1 MYPRDALGY
10 APPSSP
16 DEVTR
21 ARWEETRRRRRLLD
35 GVWRSDLERHLER
48 HLGSVRREA
57 WGPVSLAA
65 NVFEAGCREL
75 SVLYDHEPE
84 VTHERSEAVGIERQL
99 RIAGLWGLMARVQFY
114 VTGLREMM
122 VRAHVAED
130 GRLRFRPVYPDM
142 VWADAPVDAPEQPRT
157 VHEYRLRHVEGHGP
171 EPVWTV
177 DVLSV
182 ADPEAPVYRVHL
194 LTGGG
199 TLGAD
204 ISEATLGGDYS
215 GEAYPYRRADG
226 RPVLPYVLYHAVRP
240 GDRLW
245 DPYAIQEVV
254 DGSLDMAVF
263 SAFVAH
269 SFRDSS
275 WPQRYVVNLEVD
287 AAEVVETQNGRRM
300 EVVTDPASLL
310 RFRSARD
317 TEDAGQP
324 MVGQFQAGA
333 DVEKMQGV
341 LESMTARLAVSMGVP
356 PSDLQRMTSTA
367 RSGAAIALT
376 NEGKRTAQRRAA
388 VSMRDSDE
396 RLVALSAI
404 LLNRFLG
411 FPAGQG
417 YPESGYQV
425 RYKELP
431 LSPDERRARREDVL
445 ALLEAGLMTQAEAYQ
460 EMHPGLSFEVAA
472 RRVEALEA
480 AAPAPVAP
488 APVPPVAPVVEA
500 YDESDE
506 DAAVELDGAR
516 IALAAA
522 LALTPTAEVE
532 AYLRTALESL
542 DEAVAVL
549 TREDD

>member
-1 MYPRDALGY
+1 
-10 APPSSP
+10 
-16 DEVTR
+16 
-21 ARWEETRRRRRLLD
+21 
-35 GVWRSDLERHLER
+35 
-48 HLGSVRREA
+48 
-57 WGPVSLAA
+57 
-65 NVFEAGCREL
+65 
-75 SVLYDHEPE
+75 
-84 VTHERSEAVGIERQL
+84 
-99 RIAGLWGLMARVQFY
+99 
-114 VTGLREMM
+114 
-122 VRAHVAED
+122 
-130 GRLRFRPVYPDM
+130 
-142 VWADAPVDAPEQPRT
+142 
-157 VHEYRLRHVEGHGP
+157 
-171 EPVWTV
+171 
-177 DVLSV
+177 
-182 ADPEAPVYRVHL
+182 
-194 LTGGG
+194 
-199 TLGAD
+199 
-204 ISEATLGGDYS
+204 
-215 GEAYPYRRADG
+215 
-226 RPVLPYVLYHAVRP
+226 
-240 GDRLW
+240 
-245 DPYAIQEVV
+245 
-254 DGSLDMAVF
+254 
-263 SAFVAH
+263 
-269 SFRDSS
+269 
-275 WPQRYVVNLEVD
+275 
-287 AAEVVETQNGRRM
+287 
-300 EVVTDPASLL
+300 
-310 RFRSARD
+310 
-317 TEDAGQP
+317 

-472 RRVEALEA
+472 RRVDALEA

-488 APVPPVAPVVEA
+488 APVAPVVEA
-500 YDESDE
+500 RDESDE

>member
-1 MYPRDALGY
+1 
-10 APPSSP
+10 
-16 DEVTR
+16 
-21 ARWEETRRRRRLLD
+21 
-35 GVWRSDLERHLER
+35 
-48 HLGSVRREA
+48 
-57 WGPVSLAA
+57 
-65 NVFEAGCREL
+65 
-75 SVLYDHEPE
+75 
-84 VTHERSEAVGIERQL
+84 
-99 RIAGLWGLMARVQFY
+99 
-114 VTGLREMM
+114 
-122 VRAHVAED
+122 
-130 GRLRFRPVYPDM
+130 
-142 VWADAPVDAPEQPRT
+142 
-157 VHEYRLRHVEGHGP
+157 
-171 EPVWTV
+171 
-177 DVLSV
+177 
-182 ADPEAPVYRVHL
+182 
-194 LTGGG
+194 
-199 TLGAD
+199 
-204 ISEATLGGDYS
+204 
-215 GEAYPYRRADG
+215 
-226 RPVLPYVLYHAVRP
+226 
-240 GDRLW
+240 
-245 DPYAIQEVV
+245 
-254 DGSLDMAVF
+254 
-263 SAFVAH
+263 
-269 SFRDSS
+269 
-275 WPQRYVVNLEVD
+275 
-287 AAEVVETQNGRRM
+287 M

-488 APVPPVAPVVEA
+488 APVAPVVEA
-500 YDESDE
+500 RDESDE

>member
-1 MYPRDALGY
+1 
-10 APPSSP
+10 
-16 DEVTR
+16 
-21 ARWEETRRRRRLLD
+21 
-35 GVWRSDLERHLER
+35 
-48 HLGSVRREA
+48 
-57 WGPVSLAA
+57 
-65 NVFEAGCREL
+65 
-75 SVLYDHEPE
+75 
-84 VTHERSEAVGIERQL
+84 
-99 RIAGLWGLMARVQFY
+99 
-114 VTGLREMM
+114 
-122 VRAHVAED
+122 
-130 GRLRFRPVYPDM
+130 
-142 VWADAPVDAPEQPRT
+142 
-157 VHEYRLRHVEGHGP
+157 
-171 EPVWTV
+171 
-177 DVLSV
+177 
-182 ADPEAPVYRVHL
+182 
-194 LTGGG
+194 
-199 TLGAD
+199 
-204 ISEATLGGDYS
+204 
-215 GEAYPYRRADG
+215 
-226 RPVLPYVLYHAVRP
+226 
-240 GDRLW
+240 
-245 DPYAIQEVV
+245 
-254 DGSLDMAVF
+254 
-263 SAFVAH
+263 
-269 SFRDSS
+269 
-275 WPQRYVVNLEVD
+275 
-287 AAEVVETQNGRRM
+287 
-300 EVVTDPASLL
+300 
-310 RFRSARD
+310 
-317 TEDAGQP
+317 

>member
-1 MYPRDALGY
+1 
-10 APPSSP
+10 
-16 DEVTR
+16 
-21 ARWEETRRRRRLLD
+21 
-35 GVWRSDLERHLER
+35 
-48 HLGSVRREA
+48 
-57 WGPVSLAA
+57 
-65 NVFEAGCREL
+65 
-75 SVLYDHEPE
+75 
-84 VTHERSEAVGIERQL
+84 
-99 RIAGLWGLMARVQFY
+99 
-114 VTGLREMM
+114 
-122 VRAHVAED
+122 
-130 GRLRFRPVYPDM
+130 
-142 VWADAPVDAPEQPRT
+142 
-157 VHEYRLRHVEGHGP
+157 
-171 EPVWTV
+171 
-177 DVLSV
+177 
-182 ADPEAPVYRVHL
+182 
-194 LTGGG
+194 
-199 TLGAD
+199 
-204 ISEATLGGDYS
+204 
-215 GEAYPYRRADG
+215 
-226 RPVLPYVLYHAVRP
+226 
-240 GDRLW
+240 
-245 DPYAIQEVV
+245 
-254 DGSLDMAVF
+254 
-263 SAFVAH
+263 
-269 SFRDSS
+269 
-275 WPQRYVVNLEVD
+275 
-287 AAEVVETQNGRRM
+287 
-300 EVVTDPASLL
+300 
-310 RFRSARD
+310 
-317 TEDAGQP
+317 

-488 APVPPVAPVVEA
+488 APVAPVVEA
-500 YDESDE
+500 RDESDE